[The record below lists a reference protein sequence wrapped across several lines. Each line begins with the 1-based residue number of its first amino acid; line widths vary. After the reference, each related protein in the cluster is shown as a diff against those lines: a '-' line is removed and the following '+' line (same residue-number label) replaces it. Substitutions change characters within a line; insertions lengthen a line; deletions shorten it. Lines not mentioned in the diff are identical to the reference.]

1 MKGSDMTISTREQ
14 IREFVS
20 ERFPQDTLTD
30 DMNIFASGYVNSLF
44 AMELVLLIEKI
55 VGTQIPNDEVAL
67 ENFASVDAMTALSWR
82 LGATTDS
89 RQRIAS

>member
-1 MKGSDMTISTREQ
+1 
-14 IREFVS
+14 
-20 ERFPQDTLTD
+20 LTD